1 MILNSDDPIGNCQ
14 AKHSNEQEKKKGRDG
29 AGNPGPVYGQKDQ
42 APDTRP
48 QLRQTRNQTE
58 KSQENRNKTTK
69 QVNSIAQGQID
80 RRAEHQLKKSTQ
92 GGTRGGGS
100 VKHRLNARKG
110 GEQQRESQGQKRA
123 TRPTNPH
130 NTGERGRH

>member
-80 RRAEHQLKKSTQ
+80 RRAEHQLKKST
-92 GGTRGGGS
+92 
-100 VKHRLNARKG
+100 KHRLNARKG
-110 GEQQRESQGQKRA
+110 GEQQRGSQGQKRA